1 MTDRIMI
8 VVAAGRSL
16 RFGTDKLMTPVNG
29 VPLVAHTVAAVIG
42 QVDRCILVCREDQI
56 PALNA
61 LDLGVALVP
70 GGPSRTA
77 SEMAGLSAVG
87 GGAGLIGIHDGA
99 RPLVP
104 SALTESL
111 FATAAEH
118 GGAIPLIEPSIP
130 LVHKADL
137 SVAAGTAFAQTPQVF
152 RGEELLAAYVQAARI
167 EYEGHDTAE
176 VAQRFSNLEIRGIPG
191 DPVNIKV
198 TFPSDLAL
206 VSAALGASRSESR

>member
-1 MTDRIMI
+1 MTDRTMI

-29 VPLVAHTVAAVIG
+29 VPLIAHTVAAVIG

-56 PALNA
+56 PALRA
-61 LDLGVALVP
+61 LDLGVVLIP

-77 SEMAGLSAVG
+77 SELAGLSAVAG
-87 GGAGLIGIHDGA
+87 GDGLIGIHDGA

-104 SALTESL
+104 TGLTESL

-137 SVAAGTAFAQTPQVF
+137 SVAAGTA
-152 RGEELLAAYVQAARI
+152 AYVQAARI
-167 EYEGHDTAE
+167 EYEGHDSAE